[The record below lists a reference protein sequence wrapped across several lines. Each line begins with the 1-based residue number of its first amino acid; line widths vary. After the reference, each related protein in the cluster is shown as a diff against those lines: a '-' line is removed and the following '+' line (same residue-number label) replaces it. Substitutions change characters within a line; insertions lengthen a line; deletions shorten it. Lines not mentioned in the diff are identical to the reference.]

1 MTTTLEPARPAGL
14 LRSRPVRPHRWLA
27 HPIVLATAAA
37 AVLHLLW
44 ALLWASDGGDLAAQY
59 AWTRFA
65 FRHPGGAYDFAWYGG
80 MHPASYS
87 VLAPYLMAVIGVR
100 TAAVVAG
107 TLSAGLVAFLLV
119 RSGVSR
125 PLPPAL
131 WGAFSLSCNAVSGR
145 VTFAVGLLFALMA
158 VTVVFVPRG
167 PRQARGAAVLAL
179 GVLATAAS
187 PVAGLFLEVVAA
199 ALLPTRRWWP
209 AAAVAAGP
217 PLVIA
222 PSWLF
227 FPFTGVQPFAWYLV
241 AAPLV
246 SAVSVAVLA
255 PGSWRSMRA
264 GALVYA
270 VGTVLTWAIPSQVG
284 SNVDRLALL
293 FAGVVLLAAAL
304 HRRTAALCAAFGA
317 TVIAQ
322 VARPVFDVVNTAAH
336 SGHSA
341 GVRGELRRLRADRG
355 RVEVVPERTHLESSD
370 FASDVELARGW
381 NRQAD
386 VRRNPLFYDGTL
398 TSASYHA
405 WLRRW
410 AVGYVVL
417 PAAQPD
423 WAGGEEA
430 RLVRSGQP
438 WLQPVWHDP
447 YWRVYRVS
455 DAVPLAGTP
464 ATVEHA
470 GDGGID
476 VAVPAAGPVLVRVAW
491 SPWLAVSGGAA
502 CVTKAGDWTR
512 LYADRPGVFRIFAP
526 YRVRRGS
533 PCPAP
538 GGPSQGWSPGHGQDR

>member
-1 MTTTLEPARPAGL
+1 MTTTLEPAHPAGL
-14 LRSRPVRPHRWLA
+14 LGSRPGRSRRWLA

-37 AVLHLLW
+37 AALNLLW
-44 ALLWASDGGDLAAQY
+44 ALLWASNGGDLAAQY

-65 FRHPGGAYDFAWYGG
+65 VRHPGGAYDFAWYGG

-87 VLAPYLMAVIGVR
+87 LLAPYLMAVVGVR
-100 TAAVVAG
+100 TAAAAAG

-125 PLPPAL
+125 PLASAL
-131 WGAFSLSCNAVSGR
+131 WGAFSLSCNALSGR
-145 VTFAVGLLFALMA
+145 VTFAVGLMFGLMA

-167 PRQARGAAVLAL
+167 PRWARGAAVLAL

-199 ALLPTRRWWP
+199 ALFLTRRWWP
-209 AAAVAAGP
+209 GAAVAAGP
-217 PLVIA
+217 PLVVGA
-222 PSWLF
+222 SALF

-246 SAVSVAVLA
+246 SAVSVLLLVPKA
-255 PGSWRSMRA
+255 WRTVRA

-284 SNVDRLALL
+284 SNVDRLELL

-304 HRRTAALCAAFGA
+304 HLRTAALCAAFGA

-322 VARPVFDVVNTAAH
+322 VARPVFDVVNTAAY
-336 SGHSA
+336 SGHSS
-341 GVRGELRRLRADRG
+341 GVRKELRRLRADRG
-355 RVEVVPERTHLESSD
+355 RVEVVPERTHLESYEFS
-370 FASDVELARGW
+370 SDVELARGW

-386 VRRNPLFYDGTL
+386 VQRNPLFYNGAL
-398 TSASYHA
+398 TPAAYHA
-405 WLRRW
+405 WLRKW

-423 WAGGEEA
+423 WAAGDEA
-430 RLVRSGQP
+430 RLVRSGLP
-438 WLQPVWHDP
+438 WLRQVWHDP
-447 YWRVYRVS
+447 HWRVYRVT
-455 DAVPLAGTP
+455 DAVPLADPP

-470 GDGGID
+470 GDGEID
-476 VAVPAAGPVLVRVAW
+476 VSVPVAGPVLIRVAW
-491 SPWLAVSGGAA
+491 SPWLSVSGGGGCLAQ
-502 CVTKAGDWTR
+502 AGDWTR
-512 LYADRPGVFRIFAP
+512 LYAHRAGVFRISAP
-526 YRVRRGS
+526 YRVPRGS
-533 PCPAP
+533 PC
-538 GGPSQGWSPGHGQDR
+538 HG